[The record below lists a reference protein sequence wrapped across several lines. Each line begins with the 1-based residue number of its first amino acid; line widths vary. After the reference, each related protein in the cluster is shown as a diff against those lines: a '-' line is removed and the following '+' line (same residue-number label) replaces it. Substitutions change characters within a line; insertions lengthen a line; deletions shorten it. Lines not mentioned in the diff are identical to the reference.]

1 MLTLSVVD
9 ADAPASVEVTEA
21 VRRALHD
28 VEEATGHPPLA
39 DPKLHVLH
47 GHGVGVVVVAVDNDA
62 PRDGGNGGDAVA
74 GVGVG
79 VLTDP
84 GAAVWNLGDAVR
96 NAADRLAVVRATAD
110 AARERGARRL
120 QWWAFQAGGDD
131 DALAAE
137 LGWSAWR
144 DLVQVR
150 RPLPHPEAAE
160 LPPGI
165 ELRPFAS
172 GTDDES
178 WLEVNRLAFA
188 GHPEQQVFSAADL
201 RGRIAEPWFDASDFL
216 IAEDD
221 AGIAG
226 FCWVKIP
233 APSHGEIYVVGVHPR
248 AQGLG
253 LGRSLVL
260 AGLDRMTT
268 RGVPEVR
275 LYVDGENERAVAL
288 YRALGFQ
295 RHHVDRAY
303 ATDV

>member
-1 MLTLSVVD
+1 MLTLSVLD
-9 ADAPASVEVTEA
+9 ADAPSRVEVTDA
-21 VRRALHD
+21 VRRALDD
-28 VEEATGHPPLA
+28 VEAATGHPALA
-39 DPKLHVLH
+39 DPKLQVLH
-47 GHGVGVVVVAVDNDA
+47 DHGVGVVVLATDNDA
-62 PRDGGNGGDAVA
+62 GAVA
-74 GVGVG
+74 GVGVA

-84 GAAVWNLGDAVR
+84 DAAVWNLGDAVR
-96 NAADRLAVVRATAD
+96 ERGDRLAVVRATAD

-120 QWWAFQAGGDD
+120 QWWAFQADDDD
-131 DALAAE
+131 DALAEA

-144 DLVQVR
+144 DVVQMR
-150 RPLPHPEAAE
+150 RHLPHSEAAE
-160 LPPGI
+160 LPPGV
-165 ELRPFAS
+165 ELRPFAP
-172 GTDDES
+172 GTDDGP

-201 RGRIAEPWFDASDFL
+201 RGRIAEPWFDAGDFL

-233 APSHGEIYVVGVHPR
+233 GPSHGEIYVVGVHPR

-253 LGRSLVL
+253 LGRALVL

-268 RGVPEVR
+268 RGAPEVR
-275 LYVDGENERAVAL
+275 LYVDGDNERAIAL

-295 RHHVDRAY
+295 PHHVDRAY
-303 ATDV
+303 AADA